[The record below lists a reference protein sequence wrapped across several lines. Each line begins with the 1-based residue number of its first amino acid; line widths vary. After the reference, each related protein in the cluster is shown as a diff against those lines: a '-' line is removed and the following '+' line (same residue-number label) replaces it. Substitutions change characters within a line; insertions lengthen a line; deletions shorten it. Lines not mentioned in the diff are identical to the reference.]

1 MTIQNEPVS
10 NDGLI
15 RIRLDLGYNGT
26 GYFGWAKQPNGLKT
40 IQGEL
45 ESALIAITG
54 LAEVKTIVGGRTD
67 AGVHA
72 RGQVCHIDLP
82 VEFVNEQISRLGRRL
97 RAVLPESI
105 VVSQVTQVS
114 KNFDARFAALARRY
128 SYRIADRSVDPLTL
142 SSVMIHDA
150 PLDLD
155 AMNAA
160 SKLLQGLN
168 DFTAY
173 CKANTVGTRIRE
185 LQEFSWHRH
194 DDLVIATVKA
204 DAFCYSMVRTLV
216 GALIPVGDGRKDIEW
231 PYRILKAAQKIF
243 EINVAPGH
251 ALVLEEIYYPAEKEF
266 ADRVSST
273 KAMRSPEEVE

>member
-1 MTIQNEPVS
+1 
-10 NDGLI
+10 
-15 RIRLDLGYNGT
+15 
-26 GYFGWAKQPNGLKT
+26 
-40 IQGEL
+40 
-45 ESALIAITG
+45 
-54 LAEVKTIVGGRTD
+54 
-67 AGVHA
+67 
-72 RGQVCHIDLP
+72 
-82 VEFVNEQISRLGRRL
+82 
-97 RAVLPESI
+97 
-105 VVSQVTQVS
+105 VSQVTQVS
-114 KNFDARFAALARRY
+114 KDFDARFAALARRY